1 MCLPN
6 YISLSLSV
14 INLYLVFLSWMYLSI
29 CDTFFLSLCLSPPLS
44 LSQGKIFLV
53 RSPLINLKRTLS
65 IKMFSSLCLS
75 LSPPLPLSL
84 FLSWR
89 NFGKIQS
96 LVQCKKINT
105 KCSTFKASFSVKVI
119 YLPTWTRSQRSN
131 SSIPFMVSMV
141 PPCLPTYCWTVYL

>member
-14 INLYLVFLSWMYLSI
+14 INLYL
-29 CDTFFLSLCLSPPLS
+29 FFLVECTFLYAILSFSLS
-44 LSQGKIFLV
+44 LFL
-53 RSPLINLKRTLS
+53 RPS
-65 IKMFSSLCLS
+65 LS
-75 LSPPLPLSL
+75 LKETSFSLGLPYSISNALSLLKCSLLFASLLLSL

-105 KCSTFKASFSVKVI
+105 KGSTFKASFSVKVI
-119 YLPTWTRSQRSN
+119 YPPTWTRSQRSN

-141 PPCLPTYCWTVYL
+141 PTYCWTGYL